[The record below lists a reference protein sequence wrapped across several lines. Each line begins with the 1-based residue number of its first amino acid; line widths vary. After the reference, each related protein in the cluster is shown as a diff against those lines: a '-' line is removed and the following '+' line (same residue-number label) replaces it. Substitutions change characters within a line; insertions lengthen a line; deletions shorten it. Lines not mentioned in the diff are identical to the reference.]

1 LETGNVAETRRLA
14 IRRKK
19 FMKADLRAFGAILL
33 NELEGARTAGR
44 CATVSFELRCHDGT
58 DYSADDMR
66 HFEDGAEV
74 DVKRPKS
81 IQFTFADT
89 VLARWI
95 DLSLRHGGAHDGEL
109 RVSGEGGY
117 RDWVAGVFT
126 RLQERV
132 AAAEP
137 SESWFTKHP
146 TLTYHLM
153 ALGCGS
159 VIIVAVSFAISL
171 GIAHGVVVLPDAGVT
186 GPPPP
191 GSIRFV
197 FSRLPAIEFGVGW
210 SVRWLLGGM
219 AAPWVRDWILGA
231 WPTLDLDLG
240 PQHLKLEQMRRNRIA
255 AFFVL
260 GVLPF
265 LVQLVY
271 DLVKTILRTA

>member
-1 LETGNVAETRRLA
+1 VAETRRLA
-14 IRRKK
+14 IWRKK
-19 FMKADLRAFGAILL
+19 FTKTDLRAFGAIFL
-33 NELEGARTAGR
+33 NELEAARAVGR
-44 CATVSFELRCHDGT
+44 RATVSFELRCDDGAE
-58 DYSADDMR
+58 YSADDMR

-74 DVKRPKS
+74 DIKRPKS
-81 IQFTFADT
+81 IKFTFADT
-89 VLARWI
+89 ASARWI
-95 DLSLRHGGAHDGEL
+95 DLSLRHGRDQDGEL
-109 RVSGEGGY
+109 RVSGEVGS
-117 RDWVAGVFT
+117 RDWVVGLFT

-146 TLTYHLM
+146 KLTYHLM

-159 VIIVAVSFAISL
+159 VIILAVSFAISL
-171 GIAHGVVVLPDAGVT
+171 GVTHGVVVLSDTEVS

-197 FSRLPAIEFGVGW
+197 FSRMPALEFGLGW
-210 SVRWLLGGM
+210 CVRWLLGGV
-219 AAPWVRDWILGA
+219 AAPWIRDWILGA

-240 PQHLKLEQMRRNRIA
+240 PQHLKLEQMRRNRIV

-265 LVQLVY
+265 LVQLAY
-271 DLVKTILRTA
+271 DLLKTVLRTP